1 MIEQVCS
8 MALTYAHSDGR
19 EEFELGATSSRR

>member
-8 MALTYAHSDGR
+8 MALTYAHSDER
-19 EEFELGATSSRR
+19 TEFEWGDSSRR